1 MSGASSGLSC
11 CLAACAGQDTSMMG
25 VHQAHAPEV
34 VRKAGVVVSLPGL
47 QYEVLHAGPA
57 GARPLRS
64 DDVSIR
70 YVGRLADGSVFSTSS
85 QYGAQSSTFSVR
97 TVIPGF
103 SALVQLMSPGDR
115 WRFTI
120 PAYLGYGHQGRRYTP
135 PEETLKRDIPPGST
149 LIFDVE
155 LVAIVPAC

>member
-1 MSGASSGLSC
+1 M
-11 CLAACAGQDTSMMG
+11 
-25 VHQAHAPEV
+25 
-34 VRKAGVVVSLPGL
+34 
-47 QYEVLHAGPA
+47 
-57 GARPLRS
+57 
-64 DDVSIR
+64 SIR
-70 YVGRLADGSVFSTSS
+70 YVGRLADGSVFSTSA
-85 QYGAQSSTFSVR
+85 QYGAQPSTFSVR

-115 WRFTI
+115 WQFTI

-155 LVAIVPAC
+155 LVAIVPAR